1 MKNIKLIS
9 TKTVSLLT
17 MFLMV
22 ISLSANVQIKSN
34 STQNEKIYINK
45 KGEIHDHGWNKL
57 GFITKENIVKNNE
70 GKTVYFIDA
79 NGNVIDSNG
88 KKLGMAKKNGSY
100 YNIKGENVLNVGK
113 TEGEKCEILDP
124 KGHNMG
130 TVHKNYKLHACAAH
144 CLLLEKKMN
153 DEKSKK

>member
-1 MKNIKLIS
+1 MI
-9 TKTVSLLT
+9 
-17 MFLMV
+17 
-22 ISLSANVQIKSN
+22 ISLSANAQTKSDSN
-34 STQNEKIYINK
+34 PTEKIYINK

-57 GFITKENIVKNNE
+57 GFITKDNIVKNNE

-88 KKLGMAKKNGSY
+88 KNMGRAKKNGSY

-113 TEGEKCEILDP
+113 TEGEKCEILDT

-130 TVHKNYKLHACAAH
+130 NVHQN
-144 CLLLEKKMN
+144 
-153 DEKSKK
+153 

>member
-1 MKNIKLIS
+1 MRIQSLIS
-9 TKTVSLLT
+9 TKIVLLLT
-17 MFLMV
+17 MFLMG
-22 ISLSANVQIKSN
+22 ISLSINAQTKAKSN

-57 GFITKENIVKNNE
+57 GFITKGDIVKNNE
-70 GKTVYFIDA
+70 GKTIYFIDA
-79 NGNVIDSNG
+79 NGNVIDSKGN
-88 KKLGMAKKNGSY
+88 KLGMAKKNGSY

-113 TEGEKCEILDP
+113 TEGEKCEIMDS

-144 CLLLEKKMN
+144 CLLMEQKKN
-153 DEKSKK
+153 NKK